1 MKNTLETRLGIF
13 FALAMCAAVLLVETI
28 GGAGFFR
35 KGYQVNAYF
44 RTVQDLKP
52 GDPVKLAGV
61 RIGSVSAIQLT
72 NDLVQVGLKIDRDQ
86 RIRTTSKAKIKFAGL
101 MGQNFVELD
110 FGTPDGILIDT
121 SIGGTVETIEQPDL
135 SALMARLENVA
146 KGVEDITQSMN
157 PTGLQDILGPLAD
170 FMRDNSGKLGGIFG
184 NLQVISGQIAEGKG
198 TIGSMVMDDK
208 LYVEAVKTIE
218 NLGESTGKI
227 DTLMA
232 DASEVLQGAKLT
244 VNDLNAGK
252 GTLGLL
258 VKDEAL
264 YRESTTAMTN
274 LREIM
279 QKINGGQGAVGKLI
293 NEENFLST
301 LKLTLQKVEKATDS
315 LEDQGPLS
323 VIGLAV
329 GSLF

>member
-28 GGAGFFR
+28 GGTGFFR
-35 KGYQVNAYF
+35 KGYPVTAAF
-44 RTVQDLKP
+44 KSIQDLKP

-61 RIGSVSAIQLT
+61 RIGSVSEVALT
-72 NDLVQVGLKIDRDQ
+72 NDLVRVTMKIERDR
-86 RIRTTSKAKIKFAGL
+86 RVRTTSKARIKFAGL

-110 FGTPDGILIDT
+110 FGSPDGLFLDST
-121 SIGGTVETIEQPDL
+121 VGGTVETVEQPDL
-135 SALMARLENVA
+135 GVLMARMEGVA
-146 KGVEDITQSMN
+146 KGIEDVTKSIN
-157 PTGLQDILGPLAD
+157 PAAMQDVLGPVAD
-170 FMRDNSGKLGGIFG
+170 FVRDNSGKLSAIFG
-184 NLQVISGQIAEGKG
+184 SVQTITAQVAEGKG
-198 TIGSMVMDDK
+198 TLGLMVTDET
-208 LYVEAVKTIE
+208 LYREAVDTVQT
-218 NLGESTGKI
+218 LGDSADQI

-232 DASEVLQGAKLT
+232 DAREVMTGAKT
-244 VNDLNAGK
+244 AVTEINAGK

-258 VKDEAL
+258 MKDEAL
-264 YRESTTAMTN
+264 YRESTTAMAN

-279 QKINGGQGAVGKLI
+279 QKINGGQGSVGKLV
-293 NEENFLST
+293 NEEDFLST

>member
-44 RTVQDLKP
+44 RAVQDLKV
-52 GDPVKLAGV
+52 GDRVKLAGV
-61 RIGSVSAIQLT
+61 EIGNVSEIRLT
-72 NDLVQVGLKIDRDQ
+72 NDLVQVAMKIDRDQ
-86 RIRTTSKAKIKFAGL
+86 RIRTSSKARIKFAGL
-101 MGQNFVELD
+101 MGQNYVELD
-110 FGTPDGILIDT
+110 FGAPGGIDINP
-121 SIGGTVETIEQPDL
+121 SIGGTVETVEQPDL
-135 SALMARLENVA
+135 STLMARMENVA
-146 KGVEDITQSMN
+146 KGVEDITRSFN
-157 PTGLQDILGPLAD
+157 PTELQDILGPVAD

-184 NLQVISGQIAEGKG
+184 NLEVISSQIAEGKG
-198 TIGSMVMDDK
+198 TIGQLVMDEQ
-208 LYVEAVKTIE
+208 LYREAVKTIE
-218 NLGESTGKI
+218 NLGESSGKI
-227 DTLMA
+227 DGLLA
-232 DASEVLQGAKLT
+232 DATEVLQGARTT

-258 VKDEAL
+258 VRDEQL
-264 YRESTTAMTN
+264 YRETTTAMTN

>member
-35 KGYQVNAYF
+35 KGYPVTAAF
-44 RTVQDLKP
+44 KSVQDLKV

-61 RIGSVSAIQLT
+61 RIGSVSDIALT
-72 NDLVQVGLKIDRDQ
+72 NDLVQVAMKIDRDKQ
-86 RIRTTSKAKIKFAGL
+86 VRTTSKARIKFAGL

-110 FGTPDGILIDT
+110 FGSPEGLPIDPAL
-121 SIGGTVETIEQPDL
+121 GGTVETVEQPDL
-135 SALMARLENVA
+135 SMLMARMENVA
-146 KGVEDITQSMN
+146 KGIEDVTKSIN
-157 PTGLQDILGPLAD
+157 PTGLQDILGPVSD
-170 FMRDNSGKLGGIFG
+170 FMRDNSGKLGAIFG
-184 NLQVISGQIAEGKG
+184 NMEIISGQIAEGKG
-198 TIGSMVMDDK
+198 TLGMMVMDET
-208 LYVEAVKTIE
+208 LYREAVTTVE
-218 NLGESTGKI
+218 TLGESAGQI
-227 DTLMA
+227 DTLLA
-232 DASEVLQGAKLT
+232 DANEVMAGARSA
-244 VNDLNAGK
+244 VDGLNEGR

-258 VKDEAL
+258 MQDEAL
-264 YRESTTAMTN
+264 YRETTTAMTN

>member
-1 MKNTLETRLGIF
+1 
-13 FALAMCAAVLLVETI
+13 MCAAVLLVETI

-35 KGYQVNAYF
+35 KGYPVNAYF

-61 RIGSVSAIQLT
+61 RIGSVNTIQLT
-72 NDLVQVGLKIDRDQ
+72 NDLVQVAMKIDRDQ
-86 RIRTTSKAKIKFAGL
+86 GVRTTSKARIKFAGL

-110 FGTPDGILIDT
+110 FGSPDGLLIDP
-121 SIGGTVETIEQPDL
+121 SVGGSVESVEQPDL
-135 SALMARLENVA
+135 SMLMARVENVA
-146 KGVEDITQSMN
+146 KGIEDFTRSIN
-157 PTGLQDILGPLAD
+157 PTAMQDILGPVSD
-170 FMRDNSGKLGGIFG
+170 FMRDNSGRLGGIFG
-184 NLQVISGQIAEGKG
+184 NLQVISGQIAEGRG
-198 TIGSMVMDDK
+198 TIGKMVMDDT
-208 LYVEAVKTIE
+208 LYVEAVKTVE

-227 DTLMA
+227 DGLLA
-232 DASEVLQGAKLT
+232 DATEVLQGAKIT
-244 VNDLNAGK
+244 VNDLNAGR

-258 VKDEAL
+258 VKDEQL
-264 YRESTTAMTN
+264 YRETTTAMVN

-279 QKINGGQGAVGKLI
+279 EKINGGQGAVGKLI
-293 NEENFLST
+293 NEEDFLST

-329 GSLF
+329 GSVF